1 MKKLARRLQVDD
13 RVIWLSHAAQDDVAA
28 LIQNAGALLQPS
40 FYEGFGLPV
49 IEAMACGC
57 PVVATDIPPF
67 REIADG
73 AALLVPPDD
82 VGALASAVGQVVM
95 SPERR
100 RSMAESGLARAG
112 EFSWD
117 RCARETLDVYR
128 EAAAVARV

>member
-1 MKKLARRLQVDD
+1 MKKLARRLHVDD

-28 LIQNAGALLQPS
+28 LIQNAGALMQPS
-40 FYEGFGLPV
+40 VYEGFGLPV

-82 VGALASAVGQVVM
+82 VGALASAVRQVVI

-100 RSMAESGLARAG
+100 RAMAESGLARAG

-117 RCARETLDVYR
+117 WCARETLDVYR
-128 EAAAVARV
+128 EAAAVARG